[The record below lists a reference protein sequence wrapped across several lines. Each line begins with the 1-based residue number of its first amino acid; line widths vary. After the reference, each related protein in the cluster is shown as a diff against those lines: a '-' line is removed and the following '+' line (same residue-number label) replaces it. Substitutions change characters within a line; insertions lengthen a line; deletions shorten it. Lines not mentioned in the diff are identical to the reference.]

1 MCSPDTGSSPCAKV
15 EIGMNKSNYLKN
27 TILKFKS
34 AFIFVGFFSLIINVL
49 LLVSPLYMLQIYDR
63 VLSSGS
69 QETLIALTGIA
80 IFLLIVL
87 GMLEVV
93 RSRVLIRVGTDLDE
107 ITKGKVFEGLFEAGL
122 RRGVTSNSQ
131 GIRDL
136 ETVRQFLSSNAL
148 FVFYDAPWVPFFIGL
163 IFVLHPL
170 LGTISL
176 VGALVIFSLAMAT
189 EFFSRGIFKEAA
201 GHAVRSSTFAEASL
215 RNSDVLQAMG
225 MLPQVNQRWQ
235 AIHNPMV
242 NLQSKANAR
251 VGILVGAS
259 KVVRFSLQ
267 VFILG
272 AGAWL
277 VLQQDSTPG
286 VMIAASIIMGRAL
299 APVEQAIGTW
309 RSFVGA
315 RTAYQR
321 LEELLAHQDSTREV
335 VNLPRPE
342 GRLLVNHLFASPPN
356 YQKPVLK
363 DINFVLEPG
372 QALGV
377 IGPSA
382 AGKTTLARLLVGVWP
397 PLQGHV
403 RLDGADIYSWD
414 SASRGPYLGY
424 LPQDVELFSGTI
436 AENIGRFEEL
446 DSDAVIAAANLA
458 GCHELILQ
466 LPQGYETRIGEG
478 GSCLSGGQRQ
488 RIALARA
495 VFRAPAFIVLDE
507 PDSNL
512 DSSGEAALV
521 ETITRLKAQE
531 TTVVLIAHN
540 TRLLQVVD
548 KILLLNDGQVGV
560 FGAKDEVLGQ
570 LARQSQK
577 KAV

>member
-1 MCSPDTGSSPCAKV
+1 LKEGKMYK
-15 EIGMNKSNYLKN
+15 KNYLKSA
-27 TILKFKS
+27 ILKFKT
-34 AFIFVGFFSLIINVL
+34 AFVFVGFFSLIINVL

-69 QETLIALTGIA
+69 QETLFALTSIA
-80 IFLLIVL
+80 IFLLLIL
-87 GMLEVV
+87 GLLEIV
-93 RSRVLIRVGTDLDE
+93 RSRILIRVGSDLDE
-107 ITKGKVFEGLFEAGL
+107 MTKGKVFEGLFETGL
-122 RRGVTSNSQ
+122 RRGSNSNSQ

-163 IFVLHPL
+163 IFILHPL
-170 LGTISL
+170 LGIISL
-176 VGALVIFSLAMAT
+176 VGALIIFSLAMAT
-189 EFFSRGIFKEAA
+189 EVFSRNIYKEAA
-201 GHAVRSSTFAEASL
+201 GHAVLSSTFAESSL

-225 MLPQVNQRWQ
+225 MLPQINQRWQ
-235 AIHNPMV
+235 AVHNPMV
-242 NLQSKANAR
+242 ALQSKANSR

-277 VLQQDSTPG
+277 VLQQTSTPG

-315 RTAYQR
+315 RTAYRR
-321 LEELLAHQDSTREV
+321 LEQLLLHIDSAKESI
-335 VNLPRPE
+335 NLPRPA
-342 GRLLVNHLFASPPN
+342 GRLSVERLFAAPPQS
-356 YQKPVLK
+356 QKPILK
-363 DINFVLEPG
+363 GINFILEPAK
-372 QALGV
+372 ALGI

-382 AGKTTLARLLVGVWP
+382 AGKTTLAKLLIGIWP

-403 RLDGADIYSWD
+403 RLDGADIYNWD
-414 SASRGPYLGY
+414 SANRGPYLGY
-424 LPQDVELFSGTI
+424 LPQDVELFSGTV
-436 AENIGRFEEL
+436 AENIGRFDRL
-446 DSDAVIAAANLA
+446 DSEAVIAAATLA
-458 GCHELILQ
+458 GCHKLILQ

-478 GSCLSGGQRQ
+478 GGALSGGQRQ

-495 VFRAPAFIVLDE
+495 VYRVPSLVVLDE

-521 ETITRLKAQE
+521 ETISRLVELK

-548 KILLLNDGQVGV
+548 SILLLNDGQVGA
-560 FGAKDEVLGQ
+560 FGSKDEVLGQ
-570 LARQSQK
+570 LTRQSQK
-577 KAV
+577 MAV

>member
-1 MCSPDTGSSPCAKV
+1 
-15 EIGMNKSNYLKN
+15 MNQKNCLKN
-27 TILKFKS
+27 IILQFKS

-80 IFLLIVL
+80 IFLLVVL
-87 GMLEVV
+87 GLLEVV
-93 RSRVLIRVGTDLDE
+93 RSRILIRVGSELDE
-107 ITKGKVFEGLFEAGL
+107 LTKGKVFKGLFEAGL
-122 RRGVTSNSQ
+122 RRGSRSNSQ

-163 IFVLHPL
+163 IFILHPL
-170 LGTISL
+170 LGIISL
-176 VGALVIFSLAMAT
+176 VGALVIFSLAVAT
-189 EFFSRGIFKEAA
+189 EFVSRNIFKEAA
-201 GHAVRSSTFAEASL
+201 GHAVLSSTFAESSL
-215 RNSDVLQAMG
+215 RNADVLQAMG
-225 MLPQVNQRWQ
+225 MLPKVSQRWQ

-242 NLQSKANAR
+242 ELQAKANAR
-251 VGILVGAS
+251 VGMLVGAS

-315 RTAYQR
+315 RTSYQR
-321 LEELLAHQDSTREV
+321 LGELLAHQEGAREI

-342 GRLLVNHLFASPPN
+342 GRLMVDRLVAASPQS
-356 YQKPVLK
+356 QKPILK
-363 DINFVLEPG
+363 GINFTLEPG
-372 QALGV
+372 QTLGV

-382 AGKTTLARLLVGVWP
+382 AGKTTLARLLVGVWTP
-397 PLQGHV
+397 MQGHV
-403 RLDGADIYSWD
+403 RLDGADVYSWD
-414 SASRGPYLGY
+414 SADRGPYLGY
-424 LPQDVELFSGTI
+424 LPQDVELFSGTV
-436 AENIGRFEEL
+436 AENIARFGEL
-446 DSDAVIAAANLA
+446 DSEAVIAAANLA

-495 VFRAPAFIVLDE
+495 VFGVPAFIVLDE

-521 ETITRLKAQE
+521 ETIVRLKAQK

-548 KILLLNDGQVGV
+548 KILLLNDGQVGA
-560 FGAKDEVLGQ
+560 FGPKDEVLSQ

-577 KAV
+577 RAV

>member
-1 MCSPDTGSSPCAKV
+1 
-15 EIGMNKSNYLKN
+15 MNKSNYLKN

-93 RSRVLIRVGTDLDE
+93 RSRILIRVGTDLDE

-189 EFFSRGIFKEAA
+189 ELFSRGIFKEAA
-201 GHAVRSSTFAEASL
+201 GHAVLSSTFAEASL

-242 NLQSKANAR
+242 DLQSKANAR

-342 GRLLVNHLFASPPN
+342 GRLLVDHLFAAPPN
-356 YQKPVLK
+356 NQKPVLK
-363 DINFVLEPG
+363 DINFALEPG

-436 AENIGRFEEL
+436 AENIGRFGDL

-458 GCHELILQ
+458 GCHELVLQ

-495 VFRAPAFIVLDE
+495 VFGAPAFIVLDE

-521 ETITRLKAQE
+521 ETITRLKAQK

-560 FGAKDEVLGQ
+560 FGSKDEVLGQ

>member
-1 MCSPDTGSSPCAKV
+1 MKQFH
-15 EIGMNKSNYLKN
+15 LKN
-27 TILKFKS
+27 AIFRFKS
-34 AFIFVGFFSLIINVL
+34 AFITVGFFSLIINVL

-80 IFLLIVL
+80 IFLLCVL
-87 GMLEVV
+87 GVLEVI
-93 RSRVLIRVGTDLDE
+93 RSKVLIRVGSGLDKM
-107 ITKGKVFEGLFEAGL
+107 TKGRVFEGLFEAGL
-122 RRGVTSNSQ
+122 RRGATNSQ

-176 VGALVIFSLAMAT
+176 VGALVIFSLAVAT
-189 EFFSRGIFKEAA
+189 EFVSRGIFKEAA
-201 GHAVRSSTFAEASL
+201 GHAVLSSSFAEASL

-225 MLPQVNQRWQ
+225 MLPQVRQRWES
-235 AIHNPMV
+235 IHNPMV
-242 NLQSKANAR
+242 ELQAKANSR
-251 VGILVGAS
+251 VGVLVGAS

-277 VLQQDSTPG
+277 VLQQASTPG

-309 RSFVGA
+309 RNFVGA
-315 RTAYQR
+315 RTAFRR
-321 LEELLAHQDSTREV
+321 LEDLLEFQFSSADS
-335 VNLPRPE
+335 VNLPKPE
-342 GRLLVNHLFASPPN
+342 GQLSVERLVAAPPQN
-356 YQKPVLK
+356 QKPILK
-363 DINFVLEPG
+363 GLSFSIEPG
-372 QALGV
+372 RTLGV

-382 AGKTTLARLLVGVWP
+382 AGKTTLARLLVGVWA

-403 RLDGADIYSWD
+403 RLDGAEIYSWD
-414 SASRGPYLGY
+414 SANRGPHLGY
-424 LPQDVELFSGTI
+424 LPQDVELFSGTV
-436 AENIGRFEEL
+436 AENIARFSEPI
-446 DSDAVIAAANLA
+446 DSEAVIAAAKLA
-458 GCHELILQ
+458 GCHELILH
-466 LPQGYETRIGEG
+466 LPKGYETHIGERG
-478 GSCLSGGQRQ
+478 LGLSGGQRQ

-495 VFRAPAFIVLDE
+495 VFREPSFIVLDE

-521 ETITRLKAQE
+521 ETIVRVKQLKK
-531 TTVVLIAHN
+531 TVVLIAHN

-548 KILLLNDGQVGV
+548 DILLLNDGQVGA
-560 FGAKDEVLGQ
+560 FGPRDEVLGQ
-570 LARQSQK
+570 LTKQSQK
-577 KAV
+577 KAI